1 MADFSLPAN
10 NIIKEAFFIAS
21 DYYTSH
27 LIDLQASIDER
38 LKMIKI
44 LIVEDDAVSRLVL
57 KNTLHRV
64 AVYEVLEAN
73 SGGAAWELMEK
84 GLTPD
89 LCISDIMMPD
99 ISGLQL
105 IEKMRQVER
114 LAEVPIILCSRL
126 GDRPT
131 VETAASLHVQH
142 YILKPYSPNKVLTT
156 VKTALYSSPK
166 GGFIML
172 KELAARMHLEP
183 NECAQVLNGF
193 ASQIECFELDLRDAV
208 ASQKPWHII
217 PRIKALENACI
228 SIGDKELL
236 TVIKRVEASLEKG
249 EAVTA
254 DDLFAMTNTAHHLR
268 EMAQKAPLLQGD
280 KPGET
285 K

>member
-1 MADFSLPAN
+1 
-10 NIIKEAFFIAS
+10 
-21 DYYTSH
+21 
-27 LIDLQASIDER
+27 
-38 LKMIKI
+38 MIKI

-64 AVYEVLEAN
+64 KGYEVLEAN
-73 SGGAAWELMEK
+73 SGTVAWELMEK

-105 IEKMRQVER
+105 IEKMREVGR
-114 LAEVPIILCSRL
+114 LADVPVVLCSRL

-131 VETAASLHVQH
+131 IETAASLHVQH

-156 VKTALYSSPK
+156 IKAALYSSAK
-166 GGFIML
+166 GDSIML
-172 KELAARMHLEP
+172 RELAAHMHLEP

-193 ASQIECFELDLRDAV
+193 ASQIECFDMELRDAV

-228 SIGDKELL
+228 SLGNKELL
-236 TVIKRVEASLEKG
+236 AVIKRAETSLEKG

-254 DDLFAMTNTAHHLR
+254 DDLFSMNNYAHHLR
-268 EMAQKAPLLQGD
+268 EIALKAPFLLGD
-280 KPGET
+280 KPSDA